1 MGETVRVEALERFC
15 FAALRAVGVGEGDAR
30 TTADVLVTTDTWGT
44 FSHGT
49 NHLPN
54 YVNKIRAGGID
65 PVARPEVVAE
75 NASSAV
81 MDGHNALGMV
91 SSCSAMR
98 LAIQKARTAGIAY
111 VGVRNS
117 THFGA
122 AGYYANMAVGEG
134 MIGLAMSNADANMV
148 APGGRVSVIGNNP
161 FAFAVPAGEEL
172 PILFDIALSTVAAT
186 KIFNAKKQGGAIPD
200 NWIVDSKGRPTTEV
214 GDWPASGSLLPVGG
228 HKGYGFAL
236 MVEVFAAVLSGG
248 AVGRDV
254 KSWLR
259 ELSSPP
265 GLGHAFLAID
275 VDRIMP
281 LDAFK
286 DRMDKMI
293 REIRSSPA
301 AEGSDRVYLPG
312 EMEWTRRA
320 AALKE
325 GIPLPDSI
333 LAALSKL
340 SVSVELDFA
349 SVFA

>member
-1 MGETVRVEALERFC
+1 MGEPVRVEALERFC
-15 FAALRAVGVGEGDAR
+15 VAALRAVGVGEGDAR

-75 NASSAV
+75 NSSSAV

-98 LAIQKARTAGIAY
+98 LALEKARAAGIAY
-111 VGVRNS
+111 VGVKNS

-122 AGYYANMAVGEG
+122 AGYYANMAVSEG
-134 MIGLAMSNADANMV
+134 MIGVAMSNADANMV

-161 FAFAVPAGEEL
+161 FAYAVPAGREL

-186 KIFNAKKQGGAIPD
+186 KIFKAKKEGGTIPD
-200 NWIVDSKGRPTTEV
+200 NWIVDGKGRPTTTV
-214 GDWPASGSLLPVGG
+214 GDWPASGSLLPMGG

-236 MVEVFAAVLSGG
+236 MVEVFAAVLSGS
-248 AVGRDV
+248 AVTRDV
-254 KSWLR
+254 KSWLH

-293 REIRSSPA
+293 HEIRISPA

-312 EMEWTRRA
+312 EMEWRKRE
-320 AALKE
+320 AALKD

-340 SVSVELDFA
+340 SGAVGLDFQ
-349 SVFA
+349 SLFA

>member
-1 MGETVRVEALERFC
+1 MGKTVRPEALERFC
-15 FAALRAVGVGEGDAR
+15 VAALRAVGVEEGDAS

-54 YVNKIRAGGID
+54 YVKKIRAGGID
-65 PVARPEVVAE
+65 PVAKPEVVAE

-122 AGYYANMAVGEG
+122 AGYYANMAVHEG

-186 KIFNAKKQGGAIPD
+186 KIFNAKKQGGPIPD

-259 ELSSPP
+259 ELSSAP

-312 EMEWTRRA
+312 EMEWTKRA

-349 SVFA
+349 SLFA